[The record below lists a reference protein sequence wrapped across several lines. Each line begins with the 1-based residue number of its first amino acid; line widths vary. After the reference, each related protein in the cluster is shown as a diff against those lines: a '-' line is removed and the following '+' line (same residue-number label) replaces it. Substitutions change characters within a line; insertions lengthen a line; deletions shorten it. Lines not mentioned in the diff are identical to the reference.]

1 MAFFLVLLAVSVS
14 QIFACSD
21 MNCQVVPF
29 PVRVIKEVPIT
40 HGKAGA
46 SSSWPAGAW
55 SNPESAF
62 LQNIKEA
69 WASGKYPN
77 EVRVPAPH
85 LIWYDF
91 PEGKAFV
98 PAEVSFR
105 PRQDV
110 AQGWQHAPTKW
121 QFVGTNDVTC
131 DQNSAWA
138 ILCEDLSGAG
148 YKTNNDIKFCS
159 VPLHFNRKYR
169 CLGIRILQ
177 NTNVWETGLQSLRFW
192 EKVES

>member
-1 MAFFLVLLAVSVS
+1 MPPLLPPAIPLSPLLCQYGIIESCKCDPAKQSYNCALSQNAMNPSREYFVMGHCRAYSVS
-14 QIFACSD
+14 
-21 MNCQVVPF
+21 
-29 PVRVIKEVPIT
+29 R
-40 HGKAGA
+40 
-46 SSSWPAGAW
+46 SSTISRKFW
-55 SNPESAF
+55 
-62 LQNIKEA
+62 
-69 WASGKYPN
+69 
-77 EVRVPAPH
+77 
-85 LIWYDF
+85 LIDCRYDF

-105 PRQDV
+105 PRQDIPT
-110 AQGWQHAPTKW
+110 GWQHSPTKW
-121 QFVGTNDVTC
+121 QFVGTNDATC
-131 DQNSAWA
+131 NQNSAWA

-159 VPLHFNRKYR
+159 VPLHLNRKYR